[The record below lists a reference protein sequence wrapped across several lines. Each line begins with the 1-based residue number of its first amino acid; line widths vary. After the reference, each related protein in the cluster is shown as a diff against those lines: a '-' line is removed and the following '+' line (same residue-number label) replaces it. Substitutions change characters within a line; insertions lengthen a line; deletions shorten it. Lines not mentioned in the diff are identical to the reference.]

1 MFVAAFNIDIT
12 HHNTF
17 AMKNAF
23 LTFIT
28 LLCLSFTA
36 QAQRFFDI
44 QSATADTLVNQD
56 TVIYLMNNNG
66 GPSSI
71 DVPYYYSIHVKAD
84 SLSGANAG
92 YCYLQVSNHRSGTV
106 WYTLQTL
113 TIDGTGSDET
123 IWEGIGYGRKYR
135 IYFITPSGTRRVKPN
150 VYGVFKRVY

>member
-1 MFVAAFNIDIT
+1 
-12 HHNTF
+12 
-17 AMKNAF
+17 MKHIF
-23 LTFIT
+23 ST
-28 LLCLSFTA
+28 LILILCLGISA

-44 QSATADTLVNQD
+44 QSATSDTLVNQD
-56 TVIYLMNNNG
+56 TIIYSLNSSG
-66 GPSSI
+66 GPATI

-92 YCYLQVSNHRSGTV
+92 FCYLQVSNKRSGDV

-113 TIDGTGSDET
+113 TIDGSGSDET

-150 VYGVFKRVY
+150 CYASFKRVY